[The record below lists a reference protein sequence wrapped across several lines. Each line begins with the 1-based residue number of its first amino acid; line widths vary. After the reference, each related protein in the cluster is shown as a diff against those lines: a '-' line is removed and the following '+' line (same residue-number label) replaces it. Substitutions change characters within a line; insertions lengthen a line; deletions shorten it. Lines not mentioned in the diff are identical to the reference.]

1 MNKAAM
7 RGLLFV
13 VICATV
19 WPAFFLIQ
27 QAPAIRANSIST
39 NSISISA
46 GTVVPFVI
54 AASFTRIT
62 DNDNHL
68 IMGDKAAGVSGS
80 TTRERIFALID
91 DNPGIHF
98 RDICRRLEKQIG
110 VVEYHVYILKKFGFI
125 TANRDGRFTR
135 FYTKTAALDDVARNV
150 IAAWQRPI
158 EKTILSQ
165 LIASPDS
172 VPVRAVVQATGVTT
186 QAVTWHLNRLVSCG
200 LITGFDTSISPLH
213 PDVKTRV
220 TGLLDAGIIYA

>member
-1 MNKAAM
+1 M
-7 RGLLFV
+7 RGLLFIV
-13 VICATV
+13 LFATV

-27 QAPAIRANSIST
+27 PAPAIRTNSLST
-39 NSISISA
+39 NTISISA

-68 IMGDKAAGVSGS
+68 IMGDKAGGV

-110 VVEYHVYILKKFGFI
+110 VVEYHVYILKKFGFV

-165 LIASPDS
+165 LVSSPGP

-186 QAVTWHLNRLVSCG
+186 QAVTWHLNRLASCG
-200 LITGFDTSISPLH
+200 LITGFDTSISPLAA
-213 PDVKTRV
+213 DVKTRV
-220 TGLLDAGIIYA
+220 TGLLDSGIISA